1 MVILDFSLK
10 SITQASEEKVA
21 VPPTVTAMYQLTA
34 LNATPTQ
41 MCAVIQN
48 AVDCGAFTRALKTA
62 GFSNV
67 KAVGPVVV
75 KDITSTIGPNP
86 LSKTVLE
93 MTQKLAG
100 ITLEEANMPTFKAA
114 MGDFVATAPSMSLS
128 APNLDE
134 VRIQA
139 SFVTLAVL
147 VSCQTSSNIYN
158 YMSDYVV

>member
-10 SITQASEEKVA
+10 SITQGSDEKVA
-21 VPPTVTAMYQLTA
+21 VPPTVTAMYQLSA

-41 MCAVIQN
+41 MCSVIQN
-48 AVDCGAFTRALKTA
+48 AVDCGAFTRALKSA
-62 GFSNV
+62 GFPNV
-67 KAVGPVVV
+67 RTVGPVVV

-93 MTQKLAG
+93 MTQKLVG
-100 ITLEEANMPTFKAA
+100 VTPEEANMPTFKYA

-134 VRIQA
+134 V
-139 SFVTLAVL
+139 
-147 VSCQTSSNIYN
+147 SSLDIVCCIYI
-158 YMSDYVV
+158 YRCCCFFRYHRHLFWPL